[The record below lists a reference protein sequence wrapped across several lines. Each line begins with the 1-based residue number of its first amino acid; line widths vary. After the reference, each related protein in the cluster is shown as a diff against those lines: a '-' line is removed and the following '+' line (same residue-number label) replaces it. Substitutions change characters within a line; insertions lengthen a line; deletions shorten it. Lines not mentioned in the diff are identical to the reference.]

1 MRFAVD
7 VAPLGEL
14 ADPRAIARIAT
25 AAEAAG
31 WDGLSTWDVLAASMG
46 GGAADPFV
54 ALAAAATATSRIR
67 LIASVIALPRRRP
80 QLVAQSAASLD
91 LLSGGRLILG
101 IGAGGDRADF
111 EAFGEAW
118 DAATR
123 IATMDDAS
131 GLLDAWLRGRSVHH
145 EGGALVAR
153 DVTVVPR
160 AVQDPRPLIW
170 LGASG
175 RPGALR
181 RAARWDGW
189 IAVSIEEDGV
199 TLGLMPDAFGARVGR
214 LREELAATG
223 RDPSTFD
230 IAVFGQDGLGGAR
243 ATEYADAGA
252 TWWLESFSPM
262 RARLDEVLRTVANG
276 PPKA

>member
-1 MRFAVD
+1 MRYAVD

-14 ADPRAIARIAT
+14 ADPRVIARIAA

-31 WDGLSTWDVLAASMG
+31 WDGLSTWDVLATSM

-54 ALAAAATATSRIR
+54 ALAAAAAATERIR

-80 QLVAQSAASLD
+80 QLVAQAAASLD
-91 LLSGGRLILG
+91 LLSGGRLTLG

-111 EAFGEAW
+111 EAFGEEW
-118 DAATR
+118 DLAFRLETLDEAA
-123 IATMDDAS
+123 S
-131 GLLDAWLRGRSVHH
+131 LVDAWLRGKTVRHD
-145 EGGALVAR
+145 GDAVAVR
-153 DVTVVPR
+153 EVAVGPA
-160 AVQDPRPLIW
+160 AVQHPRPWIW
-170 LGASG
+170 FGASG

-199 TLGLMPDAFGARVGR
+199 TLGLTPDRLARLATDVR
-214 LREELAATG
+214 AAVEELG
-223 RDPSTFD
+223 RDAAGFD
-230 IAVFGQDGLGGAR
+230 IAVFGQDGLGGYR
-243 ATEYADAGA
+243 ASEYAAAGA

-262 RARLDEVLRTVANG
+262 RGDLDRTIAEIVEG
-276 PPKA
+276 PPHG